1 MLSSDKIRASVA
13 YLLRH
18 CWHLASKPPIATVPL
33 SCPECGSAVGIYN
46 ILSLPSLWSDEPER
60 RMRRNSRAKAG
71 QFGPCKY
78 CVNGLIYDDSSG
90 ILKLRR
96 VNTDEIVNSKIV
108 RPGRLAM
115 EPDHSDAHDAE
126 DFEAVAQILGLEI
139 TEGTPEKNQQALL
152 IHALGEASRLLSKD
166 AVGGF
171 LSALAISSFEERR
184 DLFLALFSDSSDD
197 DKRKLLVSV
206 SHNENGQRWAFD
218 P

>member
-1 MLSSDKIRASVA
+1 
-13 YLLRH
+13 
-18 CWHLASKPPIATVPL
+18 
-33 SCPECGSAVGIYN
+33 
-46 ILSLPSLWSDEPER
+46 
-60 RMRRNSRAKAG
+60 MRRNSRAKAG

>member
-1 MLSSDKIRASVA
+1 
-13 YLLRH
+13 
-18 CWHLASKPPIATVPL
+18 
-33 SCPECGSAVGIYN
+33 
-46 ILSLPSLWSDEPER
+46 
-60 RMRRNSRAKAG
+60 
-71 QFGPCKY
+71 
-78 CVNGLIYDDSSG
+78 
-90 ILKLRR
+90 
-96 VNTDEIVNSKIV
+96 
-108 RPGRLAM
+108 M